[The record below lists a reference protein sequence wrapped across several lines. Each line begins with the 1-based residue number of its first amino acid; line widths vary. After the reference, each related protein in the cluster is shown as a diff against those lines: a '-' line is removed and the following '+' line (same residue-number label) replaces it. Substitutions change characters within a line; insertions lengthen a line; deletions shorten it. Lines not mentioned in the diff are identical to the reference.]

1 MNESAFYKGIVL
13 TASYMLFNQIND
25 LRAQSTWIKLSASNL
40 PAITQQIPGK
50 YLGAAWVDLDN
61 DGDIDLFVAPNK
73 LYKNIGAAQFV
84 AMDTLPFTPLNNYG
98 SSFVGGSSWADLNN
112 DGFIDAVIASE
123 PAGVF
128 KNNGNGTF
136 TNISNTLPGLN
147 NYPAWGAAIGNWNMD
162 AFLDFTFVHAA
173 GFHSSSMQSSKL
185 YLNNNNSITPQL
197 KTGYQITDSLRP
209 FTVPYWSD
217 YDLDGDMDLFV
228 ASGPGGTA
236 GYDFCY
242 KNIKKETGKDSLI
255 RMTSELF
262 ATQKQDGQC
271 YNFVDFDNDAD
282 LDLCL
287 TNYGGMVS
295 KLYKNTNGI
304 YTQINSP
311 WLFALPLLSNCWGDY
326 DNDGDLD
333 FITSGDGFMLSYYNN
348 DGLGNFNLKP
358 SIINLTNG
366 ASGVINGDIDNDGD
380 LDLFASG
387 KNNSRQLYLNDTL
400 AQGNNW
406 INIKLV
412 GTVTNKSAIGSIV
425 KIKSLINGSSKWQM
439 REVNAQNSFQGMNDL
454 RIHFGLNTST
464 IIDSI
469 QIRWPSGTIQ
479 NYTNISANNFYT
491 FTESGNV
498 TTITSNFDLF
508 SSNENDWVKFS
519 PNPTNNLVKFWL
531 THDTENPTF
540 IEVFDSNGKR
550 IKQQNFYNKSEID
563 LSNFEKGVY
572 YFKLIQSSR
581 QCVKKVVKLE
591 N

>member
-1 MNESAFYKGIVL
+1 MSESAFYKGIII
-13 TASYMLFNQIND
+13 TASFMLFNQIND
-25 LRAQSTWIKLSASNL
+25 LRAQATWIKLPASNL

-84 AMDTLPFTPLNNYG
+84 AMDTLPFTPLKNYG

-162 AFLDFTFVHAA
+162 AFLDFIFVHAA

-295 KLYKNTNGI
+295 KLYKNNNGI
-304 YTQINSP
+304 YIQINSP

-333 FITSGDGFMLSYYNN
+333 FITSGDGSMLTYYIN
-348 DGLGNFNLKP
+348 DGLGNFNPKP
-358 SIINLTNG
+358 SVINLTNG

-387 KNNSRQLYLNDTL
+387 KNNWRHLYLNDTL

-412 GTVTNKSAIGSIV
+412 GTASNKSAIGSIV
-425 KIKSLINGSSKWQM
+425 KIKSLINGSPKWQM

-454 RIHFGLNTST
+454 RVHFGLNTST

-469 QIRWPSGTIQ
+469 QIRWPSGIIEVYKNLTV
-479 NYTNISANNFYT
+479 NSFYSI
-491 FTESGNV
+491 TESGV
-498 TTITSNFDLF
+498 LSDIKTISTAKDDNMVDCITL
-508 SSNENDWVKFS
+508 S
-519 PNPTNNLVKFWL
+519 PNPIGSFVKISVNEMTNQVVYLELYDNQ
-531 THDTENPTF
+531 
-540 IEVFDSNGKR
+540 GRR
-550 IKQQNFYNKSEID
+550 IKQETFVSSTELSLENFSP
-563 LSNFEKGVY
+563 GVY
-572 YFKLIQSSR
+572 YVKTLIGKKL
-581 QCVKKVVKLE
+581 CVKKIIRL
-591 N
+591 